1 MAYQFDRYRQVGVE
15 TASPIGLVI
24 MLYRGAIRFL
34 TEAEEAM
41 AARDIPEAHRCLV
54 RSQEII
60 AELMGSLNLDAGEI
74 AINLSR
80 LYDYMQQRLIEANL
94 RKDPAAAM
102 EVRCLLIELLGAW
115 EAIAAQELVRA
126 PVYAAAATSV

>member
-1 MAYQFDRYRQVGVE
+1 MPYQFDRYRQVGVE
-15 TASPIGLVI
+15 TASPVDLVI

-34 TEAEEAM
+34 AEAEEAI

-60 AELMGSLNLDAGEI
+60 AELMGSLNLDAGEL

-80 LYDYMQQRLIEANL
+80 LYDYMQQRLIDANV
-94 RKDPAAAM
+94 RKDPAGVV
-102 EVRCLLIELLGAW
+102 EVRSLLSELLDAW
-115 EAIAAQELVRA
+115 EAIAAQETARR
-126 PVYAAAATSV
+126 PVYATAVTSA

>member
-15 TASPIGLVI
+15 TASPVDLVI

-34 TEAEEAM
+34 AEAEEAI
-41 AARDIPEAHRCLV
+41 AARDVAEAHRCLV

-74 AINLSR
+74 AVNLSR

-94 RKDPAAAM
+94 RKDPAGVI
-102 EVRCLLIELLGAW
+102 EVRRLLSELLDAW
-115 EAIAAQELVRA
+115 EAIAAQEITRR
-126 PVYAAAATSV
+126 PVYAAAAMSA

>member
-15 TASPIGLVI
+15 TASPVDLVI

-34 TEAEEAM
+34 AEAEEAI

-60 AELMGSLNLDAGEI
+60 AELMGSLNLDAGEL

-80 LYDYMQQRLIEANL
+80 LYDYMQQRLIDANV
-94 RKDPAAAM
+94 RKDPAGVV
-102 EVRCLLIELLGAW
+102 EVRSLLSELLDAW
-115 EAIAAQELVRA
+115 EAIAAQETSRR
-126 PVYAAAATSV
+126 PVYATAVTSA